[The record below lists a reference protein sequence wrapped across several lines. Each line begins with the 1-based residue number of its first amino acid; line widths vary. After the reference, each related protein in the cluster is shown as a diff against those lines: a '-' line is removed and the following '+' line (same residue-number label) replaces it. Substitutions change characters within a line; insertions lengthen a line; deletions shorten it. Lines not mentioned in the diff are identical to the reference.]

1 MNADYSSGNPSGKR
15 AALPGCAAWF
25 FHQLR
30 VFWITELALLIV
42 VLYGLRAGWS
52 WTAPRQWSDGFF
64 LAGAIQVVIAAVTI
78 LAPTGEALDASTVRY
93 VSKGDVSDTRHE
105 LFLDTLRRKKF
116 GLRVFLGAL
125 LTMLIAEAVLWV

>member
-1 MNADYSSGNPSGKR
+1 MNVNSSAGNPSAKR
-15 AALPGCAAWF
+15 AFVPGCATWF

-30 VFWITELALLIV
+30 VFWITELALLLV

-52 WTAPRQWSDGFF
+52 LSAPRQWSDAFF

-93 VSKGDVSDTRHE
+93 VSEGNVSDTRHQ
-105 LFLDTLRRKKF
+105 LVLDTLRRKKF